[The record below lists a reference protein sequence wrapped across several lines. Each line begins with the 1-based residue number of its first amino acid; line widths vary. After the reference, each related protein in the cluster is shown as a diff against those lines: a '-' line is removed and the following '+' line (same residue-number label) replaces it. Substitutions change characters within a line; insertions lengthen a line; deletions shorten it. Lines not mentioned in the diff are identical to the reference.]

1 MVSPDRS
8 SSSFASA
15 ETLAVPRLL
24 GRLVLLRLLAR
35 GGMGDVYLA
44 ATTGIEGAERP
55 VVVKTVRRDHI
66 QDGSFLARFLDEAR
80 VQAQLNHPGVAQVLE
95 AAKGDGG
102 EPYTVIE
109 HVEGR
114 SLADVR
120 QRAIQLGARVGWPEA
135 LAIGIE
141 MAQALAHVHDRTG
154 ADGTPLGIVHRD
166 LSPQN
171 VMIGYAGEVKLIDF
185 GTARGQN
192 RRCHTVAGVV
202 FAKPGYIAPEI
213 ARQQIGD
220 GRIDVYAL
228 GVMVWEL
235 CAGRRFL
242 TGDSQKHLEDAAA
255 GKLVLPPIAK
265 ECGAPAALDT
275 LLEKLTTDDPER
287 RYTAATATT
296 ELGRI
301 LAQAPPPKTGER
313 GVRSRIARLMHALFP
328 HEPGRSRAEFGKLLA
343 DSRHLAEHREASTP
357 SAPGVALDVAGH
369 MNEDGGVLPGTG
381 YRLVRKIGE
390 GASGTVWEAEHME
403 LGRKLAIKVLQPE
416 HGAAS
421 ESIEHFRAEARVLA
435 RLSHPNLVALHDFG
449 RAIDG
454 RVFLAM
460 ELLEGETLDARGRRP
475 WRDCVR
481 LALQVT
487 CALEAAH
494 SAGLVHRDLKPSNL
508 FLTTDGTVKLLD
520 FGVAVA
526 LSDVSDGTEGK
537 PRGFAIFGTPEY
549 MAPEQISGEPVDA
562 RADLYAFGCVLYELL
577 TGTRPFEG
585 TSSVMVLGKQLR
597 EAPEPL
603 GLRAPTVRIPKE
615 IADVVMRALNK
626 SPADR
631 FANAAELRDALLR
644 ARAKGE
650 RARTLARLVPKAIAG
665 AAIAGALGLA
675 LAVVVRATPRPGAGP
690 QIEPPTAPN
699 AMVEPAA
706 LAPTPSES
714 TMAIP
719 AEVAPPAVAASELAT
734 TTVAVGEAPVGA
746 DQRARSQ
753 PKDAAKEEQL
763 DRARALAK
771 ARPSDPRRLKAWA
784 QAARAAGKLR
794 EARRAADA
802 WSLHDGTPDP
812 KVFLAGV
819 LDQLGKRAE
828 ARAVLEEVLAKY
840 PDADAA
846 RRLHAKL
853 GAPLESG
860 RRTDL
865 AQR

>member
-1 MVSPDRS
+1 MTPQARS

-24 GRLVLLRLLAR
+24 GRLVLLKLLAR

-95 AAKGDGG
+95 AATDEGG

-154 ADGTPLGIVHRD
+154 ADGSPLGIVHRD

-255 GKLVLPPIAK
+255 GKLVLPPIAAQ
-265 ECGAPAALDT
+265 CGAPAALD
-275 LLEKLTTDDPER
+275 LLVERLTADDPER
-287 RYTAATATT
+287 RYSAATAAI
-296 ELGRI
+296 ELGRV
-301 LAQAPPPKTGER
+301 LAQAPSPKSGDR
-313 GVRSRIARLMHALFP
+313 GVRGRIARLMHALFP
-328 HEPGRSRAEFGKLLA
+328 HEPGRSRAEFAALLA
-343 DSRHLAEHREASTP
+343 DGRKLAERREPSTP
-357 SAPGVALDVAGH
+357 SAPAVTLDVAGH
-369 MNEDGGVLPGTG
+369 MNEDGGVLPGTA
-381 YRLVRKIGE
+381 YRLVRKIGQ
-390 GASGTVWEAEHME
+390 GASGAVWEAEHME

-460 ELLEGETLDARGRRP
+460 ELLEGETLDAHGRRP
-475 WRDCVR
+475 WRECIG

-494 SAGLVHRDLKPSNL
+494 AAGLVHRDLKPSNL
-508 FLTTDGTVKLLD
+508 FLTADGTVKLLD

-526 LSDVSDGTEGK
+526 LSDVSDGTRCK

-549 MAPEQISGEPVDA
+549 MAPEQISGEPVDG
-562 RADLYAFGCVLYELL
+562 RADLYALGCVLYELL

-603 GLRAPTVRIPKE
+603 AMRAPRVRIPNE
-615 IADVVMRALNK
+615 LAQVVMRALCK

-631 FANAAELRDALLR
+631 FASAAELREALVR
-644 ARAKGE
+644 ARAKTE
-650 RARTLARLVPKAIAG
+650 RASKLARLVPKAIAG
-665 AAIAGALGLA
+665 TVIAGALGLA
-675 LAVVVRATPRPGAGP
+675 FATIVRATPRPEASAP
-690 QIEPPTAPN
+690 LELSAAQTATSEPTL
-699 AMVEPAA
+699 
-706 LAPTPSES
+706 LAPAPSES
-714 TMAIP
+714 VAAARAP
-719 AEVAPPAVAASELAT
+719 LAPPAVAATEVPAT
-734 TTVAVGEAPVGA
+734 A
-746 DQRARSQ
+746 DKRAASP
-753 PKDAAKEEQL
+753 PKDAAKDPAKVAHL
-763 DRARALAK
+763 DEVRALAK
-771 ARPSDPRRLKAWA
+771 ARPSDTRRLKAWA
-784 QAARAAGKLR
+784 QAARAAGELR
-794 EARRAADA
+794 EARRAAEA

-853 GAPLESG
+853 GVPIESG
-860 RRTDL
+860 RRQDL